1 MNTPRICIPVTG
13 DTVAELLTN
22 AKAAADHADIIEIRA
37 DYAKDIH
44 PDKLTHIKM
53 NISRPVIFT
62 CRSKKEG
69 GLFEGPE
76 EDRLLLI
83 QKAIDTGF
91 AYVDVEL
98 DTIKSHAFMRLPETK
113 IIISYHL
120 FSKTPDYW
128 DITKILDEM
137 TSYHPDIIKIATMV
151 TKESDTQN
159 LLRVLANK
167 KPQQHMI
174 VIGMGEEGKLTRIL
188 GPLMGSYLTFASYKN
203 STTAPGQIEISE
215 LHTIYN
221 TISSI
226 V

>member
-98 DTIKSHAFMRLPETK
+98 DTIKSHAFMRLPDTK